1 MMNLTD
7 LGWDRHFEEQ
17 FEPFQQKD
25 VISGRI
31 AVQHKTNYVVFT
43 ANGDIRATTAGKL
56 RHKVIERGELPVVG
70 DWVVVRIQNKEEL
83 GTIEHVL
90 PRKTK
95 FSRKSAGIETEE
107 QILAANIDTAF
118 WVSSLN
124 KVLNPRRIER
134 YLVTVWEG
142 GAQPAIILN
151 KADICDTIEERV
163 DEVASIAPGVPLHIL
178 SAKERTGLDELK
190 PYLDTGK
197 TIVLIG
203 PSGVGK
209 STIINKLAGKD
220 VLRTGEIREDD
231 DRGKHTTAVRN
242 LIVLPQGGLII
253 DTPGIRELQLWDAFE
268 EPALSFDDIEEY
280 ARQCRF
286 SDCSHGGEPDCAV
299 MKAVQDGLISEKRLG
314 NYRKM
319 RREYEVITAKKDQR
333 MKLEEKK
340 QSKVISK
347 LRRRFNRE
355 WR

>member
-1 MMNLTD
+1 MNLSE

-43 ANGDIRATTAGKL
+43 ANGEIRTTTAGKL
-56 RHKVIERGELPVVG
+56 RHKVVGRGELPVVG
-70 DWVVVRIQNKEEL
+70 DWVVVRIQNQETL
-83 GTIEHVL
+83 GAIVHVL

-107 QILAANIDTAF
+107 QVLAANIDTAF

-151 KADICDTIEERV
+151 KADLCDNNEERAE
-163 DEVASIAPGVPLHIL
+163 EVASIAPGVPIHIL
-178 SAKERTGLDELK
+178 SAKERTGLDELE
-190 PYLDTGK
+190 PYLDAGK

-209 STIINKLAGKD
+209 STIINKLAGRD
-220 VLRTGEIREDD
+220 VQRTGEIREED
-231 DRGKHTTAVRN
+231 DRGKHITAARN
-242 LIVLPQGGLII
+242 LIVLPRGGLII

-280 ARQCRF
+280 ARRCRF
-286 SDCSHGGEPDCAV
+286 SDCSHESEPDCAV
-299 MKAVQDGLISEKRLG
+299 IQAVQDGLIPEKRLE
-314 NYRKM
+314 NFLKM
-319 RREYEVITAKKDQR
+319 RREYEVISERKTQR
-333 MKLEEKK
+333 GKLEEKRRAK
-340 QSKVISK
+340 ILSKHI
-347 LRRRFNRE
+347 RRFSRE
-355 WR
+355 WKK